1 MLQFLEDLKKDIISK
16 NNNFLYILNYTE
28 FIFKFEKCRHIY
40 KLYVIVFFDY
50 IVHVKLIE
58 TTDTSF
64 SAYFQ
69 ITNSQ
74 YPSFLKYQD
83 NNIICFNFYKYKFDN
98 TLKL

>member
-1 MLQFLEDLKKDIISK
+1 MLKFLEDLKKDIMS
-16 NNNFLYILNYTE
+16 NNNFIYMLNDEEY
-28 FIFKFEKCRHIY
+28 IFKFEKYRHIY

-50 IVHVKLIE
+50 VVHFKLIE